1 MKTGLNFQD
10 RNDIR
15 RYVEAGET
23 TSAGEIS
30 QRLGIK
36 SSTVQRYMDSLCP
49 PEPVEDEEVEECE
62 IDEDDDE
69 YEEDS
74 AA

>member
-15 RYVEAGET
+15 RYVEAGEI
-23 TSAGEIS
+23 TSAGEIG
-30 QRLGIK
+30 QRLGIAA
-36 SSTVQRYMDSLCP
+36 STVQRYMDFIGPP
-49 PEPVEDEEVEECE
+49 PEPVEDE
-62 IDEDDDE
+62 DE